1 MSGTVRTAIDGSVC
15 TVTLENEGKRNAI
28 SYPMM
33 EELVAEIRSLESE
46 DDNYVL
52 VLRGAGTEA
61 FSAGFDLSQ
70 DRRDES
76 GEGERPWSRMIDAI
90 EGYSYPTIAMINGH
104 TYGGAVEVI
113 AACDIRI
120 GRSGVQ
126 FGITPAKIGLVYGP
140 DAIARVM
147 GLVGPGKT
155 KEMLFTAE
163 PIDADHA
170 YETGL
175 LDRLVAGDEL
185 EEYTYDMATTIAAN
199 APLSLEYMKRIVN
212 AILESRSLSETE
224 REWASRFRQEAFES
238 RDHEEGVEA
247 FHEGR
252 DPEFEGR

>member
-1 MSGTVRTAIDGSVC
+1 MSGTVRTTIDESVC

-33 EELVAEIRSLESE
+33 EELVAEIRSLESK
-46 DDNYVL
+46 DDDYVL

-70 DRRDES
+70 DRRDEP
-76 GEGERPWSRMIDAI
+76 GEGDRLWSQMIAAI
-90 EGYSYPTIAMINGH
+90 EEYSYPTIAMINGH

-120 GRSGVQ
+120 GRSGAQ
-126 FGITPAKIGLVYGP
+126 FGITPAKIGLVYRP
-140 DAIARVM
+140 DAITRVM
-147 GLVGPGKT
+147 DLVGPGKT

-170 YETGL
+170 YDTGL
-175 LDRLVAGDEL
+175 LDRLVSADEL
-185 EEYTYDMATTIAAN
+185 EDHTYDMAATIAAN
-199 APLSLEYMKRIVN
+199 APLSLQYMKRIVN
-212 AILESRSLSETE
+212 AVLESRSLSETE
-224 REWASRFRQEAFES
+224 REWASRFREEAFES
-238 RDHEEGVEA
+238 RDHEEGVAA
-247 FHEGR
+247 FSEDR